1 VCWQRSGATGIDHVQ
16 RGLAQESNTLTVALD
31 LGVTGP
37 ADQELV
43 SLKVVGIVT
52 SIPICSSGCHNPLS
66 ASFGRPVQRK
76 PAANSSVISVRG
88 AAVNTS
94 MQPAYHRSPVYSL
107 TAAAPHKTGSGWPYG
122 WRVPARASNCKVAT
136 KFRCQGALSIGYCIW
151 RVYTCSESRVNPL
164 IFEGQEKSSRA
175 VFLGHCHRDLPTL
188 EAAQG

>member
-1 VCWQRSGATGIDHVQ
+1 MCWQRSGATGIDHVQ

-164 IFEGQEKSSRA
+164 IFEGQENLRA
-175 VFLGHCHRDLPTL
+175 LCQDIAIAICRLL